1 MKTEATSLLE
11 AALSRTEW
19 FDYLC
24 TLNPSTIRHSPYV
37 SELIVEDNEL
47 KEMQTAAFDYI
58 ASCCNHAAIA
68 PPSRNDHDL
77 GQRLENII
85 DQIPNITPN
94 GILLPKVEC
103 NFEFNQLHIATQ
115 QWFESLAIE
124 DQLHS
129 VFTPLTL
136 RLSRGKPKG
145 EYANRPYATT
155 KIHID
160 SWAGD
165 PADSVAIHVPLFGD
179 VENTTVAFYETEA
192 EPPLHHLRWLKDF
205 EQGLKALGDTSL
217 LPAQPRIGSA
227 IFFDNCAPHQTV
239 KKGGTTRVSLEF
251 RVRRRLSSGE
261 KRAVEAL
268 CDVKRC
274 ENYQEYSQWSEIGKR
289 CYLYFDETMEDA
301 LNGIFSSN
309 PYSLDLYQI
318 KRGKPKKLPPSDGF
332 DFPKKV
338 SLDDFARHHGVPN
351 NDISENC
358 AKQLQTIDSRYR
370 ELSQTEHDHHFK
382 AVQDVIDQKTSRG
395 TEENQQRFESGWGE
409 VLLRCQEQDLSR
421 ETLRPQYVKPFDII
435 RYDGRFIKPANP
447 FLFQELQEIS
457 LDHLFEQTLEDYDHV
472 YEFGCGTGRNLFR
485 LAELFPKK
493 HLHGFDWTQ
502 ATVDLLHLM
511 ATKGLNIDGQ
521 KFDMLQPD
529 SLLHVEPN
537 SALITIDSMEQIGDK
552 FEPFLEFL
560 LTKNPSLVMH
570 YEPIVENYNIG
581 VPLDV
586 VAAQYHRKRGYLEGY
601 LSRLRTMESRGILK
615 IMESFRTGYG
625 DPWNEGT
632 SVIIWKPI

>member
-1 MKTEATSLLE
+1 MKTGTTSLLE

-19 FDYLC
+19 FDYLH
-24 TLNPSTIRHSPYV
+24 TRNSSAIRHSPFV
-37 SELIVEDNEL
+37 SELIVEDDEL
-47 KEMQTAAFDYI
+47 REMQAAAFDYI
-58 ASCCNHAAIA
+58 SSCCHHAAIA
-68 PPSRNDHDL
+68 PPLRSDHDL

-115 QWFESLAIE
+115 KWFESLAIE

-179 VENTTVAFYETEA
+179 VENTTVAFYETRE
-192 EPPLHHLRWLKDF
+192 EPPLHQLRWLQDF
-205 EQGLKALGDTSL
+205 EQGLKALGDTFL
-217 LPAQPRIGSA
+217 LPAQPRIGRA
-227 IFFDNCAPHQTV
+227 VLFDNCAPHQTV

-261 KRAVEAL
+261 KRVVEAL

-274 ENYQEYSQWSEIGKR
+274 ENYREYSQWSEIGKR

-318 KRGKPKKLPPSDGF
+318 KRGKPKKLSPPNGF
-332 DFPKKV
+332 DFSEKV
-338 SLDDFARHHGVPN
+338 SLDDFARHHGVPYN
-351 NDISENC
+351 AISENC

-370 ELSQTEHDHHFK
+370 ELSQAEYDQHFK
-382 AVQDVIDQKTSRG
+382 AVQDIIDRKTSRG
-395 TEENQQRFESGWGE
+395 AEENQKRFETGWGE
-409 VLLRCQEQDLSR
+409 VLLRCQEQNLSR

-457 LDHLFEQTLEDYDHV
+457 LDHLFEQTLVDYDHV

-493 HLHGFDWTQ
+493 YLHGFDWTQ
-502 ATVDLLHLM
+502 ATVDLLQLM
-511 ATKGLNIDGQ
+511 ASKGLNIDGQ
-521 KFDMLQPD
+521 KFDMLHPD
-529 SLLHVEPN
+529 SGLNVEPN

-560 LTKNPSLVMH
+560 LAKKPGLVMH
-570 YEPIVENYNIG
+570 YEPILENYETSQPFDTI
-581 VPLDV
+581 
-586 VAAQYHRKRGYLEGY
+586 AADYHKKRGYLSGY
-601 LSRLRTMESRGILK
+601 LTRLKDLVAQGEIEL
-615 IMESFRTGYG
+615 IASFRTTYG

-632 SVIIWKPI
+632 SVIVWRPS